1 MRIRLN
7 RLAFDLLMG
16 EYWDSDA
23 YKKEDFEDF
32 KDIFPE
38 GEIDGSEKADIIA
51 DYLDENITILDTITY
66 DLDLEKGY
74 ESCTLILK
82 YNDKLY
88 GFDYCYSAWYGYE
101 LSKFGEYVDELPE
114 YEETTKVTYI
124 LKQYEEI

>member
-23 YKKEDFEDF
+23 YEKEDFEDF
-32 KDIFPE
+32 KDILPE
-38 GEIDGSEKADIIA
+38 DEIDDSEKADVIA
-51 DYLDENITILDTITY
+51 NYLDENITILDTITY

-88 GFDYCYSAWYGYE
+88 GFDYCYSVWYGYE
-101 LSKFGEYVDELPE
+101 WSKFGEYVDELPE
-114 YEETTKVTYI
+114 YKETTKVTYI